1 MKALAHLN
9 KYLVKYKYRLLFGII
24 FIIISNIFGI
34 VPAQL
39 IRRAFD
45 NVSDAVFDMNIMQDS
60 NYSAYIS
67 NELTKS
73 LVMFAALVL
82 LMYFLKGLFTFFT
95 RQTIIIMSRLIEFD
109 LKNEVF
115 QHYQELDAE
124 FYRENNT
131 GDLMN
136 RISEDVSRVRMYLGP
151 AIMYT
156 INLVAL
162 FALVISTMLSIN
174 VKLTLFVLIP
184 LPLLS
189 FLIYKVSY
197 QINRKSER
205 VQAQLSDLSTLSQES
220 FSGIRIIKSYIK
232 EHFIQGKFENQ
243 SEVYRTKALSLAK
256 TNAYFM
262 PVMLLLIGLSTI
274 LTIYV
279 GGIEA
284 MNGKITMGNIAEF
297 VYYVNQLTWPVAS
310 LGWVTS
316 LVQRAAASQK
326 RINEFLH
333 QQPKISNTNNE
344 QYAIKGKVQFDHVS
358 FIYEHSGVKALEDVS
373 FTVSSGET
381 LGVIGRTGSGKSTIA
396 GLITRLFDPTS
407 GIVKIDGKDLKEH
420 NLSLIREHI
429 GYVPQEVFL
438 FSDTIANNISFG
450 LNRESVS
457 KDVIEW
463 AAEKSVVKDNI
474 IQFPKQFDTILGE
487 RGVTLSGGQKQ
498 RVSIARAII
507 KNPDILIFDDCLSA
521 VDTETEEKILRNLKQ
536 IMKDKTSI
544 IMSHRISAVKDADK
558 IIVLEHGKIIEQG
571 THTELLNNSSLY
583 KSIHDKQMKEINKAI

>member
-45 NVSDAVFDMNIMQDS
+45 NVSDAVFDMNILQNS
-60 NYSAYIS
+60 AYSAYIS

-82 LMYFLKGLFTFFT
+82 AMYFLKGVFTFFT

-156 INLVAL
+156 INLIAL

-232 EHFIQGKFENQ
+232 ERFIQGKFENQ

-256 TNAYFM
+256 TNSYFM

-333 QQPKISNTNNE
+333 QQPKIQNINNE
-344 QYAIKGKVQFDHVS
+344 QYEIKGKVQFDHVS
-358 FIYEHSGVKALEDVS
+358 FVYEHSGVKALDDIS

-407 GIVKIDGKDLKEH
+407 GNVYIDGKNLKEH

-450 LNRESVS
+450 LNRESAG

-571 THTELLNNSSLY
+571 THTELLNNSTLY
-583 KSIHDKQMKEINKAI
+583 KSIHDRQLKEVNRAI